1 MIISKAFDYY
11 MAEINSGRSHEV
23 ALENA
28 CHVWDVT
35 ADQLNDFI
43 NIFK

>member
-11 MAEINSGRSHEV
+11 MACLNSGASHES
-23 ALENA
+23 ALKDA